1 LDESDLSLPGFG
13 TGMTVDV
20 RQLSGKLPEY
30 QMSLRATKA
39 FAEPHWA
46 SV

>member
-20 RQLSGKLPEY
+20 CQLSGKLSVY
-30 QMSLRATKA
+30 QGIAVACS
-39 FAEPHWA
+39 A
-46 SV
+46 SIYSK